1 MRSNY
6 FGKKLIRFLNNE
18 KNFFQGRMIVQT
30 EIPIFCNCHKISH
43 GRINQMSNLTE
54 EEKLRYARQIT
65 LADFGEDA
73 QSKIKQSRI
82 LVVGLGGLG
91 TFSSLLLTEIGI
103 GYLRIIDRD
112 IVEQTNLHRTP
123 LYTAADLDRAKV
135 EVAGDRLKKLNPSMV
150 VDTHACHVGISNID
164 DLLDGI
170 DIVIDALDN
179 FETRRIINQACVQK
193 GIPFIFCGV
202 SARSGNIS
210 VFNLGKESPCLSCLY
225 HGVNDNDLESCDI
238 TGIHPAILPIV
249 TGIQVYEA
257 LDIIIFGK
265 SSLDSSLLFIDMK
278 NLSFDKIPIQKNPDC
293 PVCSDLSDYGVISP
307 ASEYQTIEICGGSNY
322 MVVPQMKVSFDL
334 PQINSRIKNDFTVTK
349 IGTHSLTLLLPN
361 NVLVTIFK
369 GGNVLIRGV
378 KTASLALKI
387 WKEIKRMVGL

>member
-1 MRSNY
+1 
-6 FGKKLIRFLNNE
+6 
-18 KNFFQGRMIVQT
+18 
-30 EIPIFCNCHKISH
+30 
-43 GRINQMSNLTE
+43 MSDLTE

-65 LADFGEDA
+65 LADFGEGG

-91 TFSSLLLTEIGI
+91 TFSSLLLAEIGV
-103 GYLRIIDRD
+103 GYLRIVDRD

-123 LYTAADLDRAKV
+123 LYTIADLDRAKV
-135 EVAGDRLKKLNPSMV
+135 EVAGDRLKKLNPSMT
-150 VDTHACHVGISNID
+150 VDTHACHVGSSNID
-164 DLLDGI
+164 DLIDGI

-179 FETRRIINQACVQK
+179 FETRRIINQACVRN

-202 SARSGNIS
+202 SVRSGNIT

-225 HGVNDNDLESCDI
+225 HGVNDDDLESCDI

-257 LDIIIFGK
+257 LDILIHGK
-265 SSLDSSLLFIDMK
+265 SSLDSSLLFIDLQ
-278 NLSFDKIPIQKNPDC
+278 NLSFDKIPIQKNPNC
-293 PVCSDLSDYGVISP
+293 PVCSDSSDYDIISP
-307 ASEYQTIEICGGSNY
+307 VSEYQTIEICGGSNY
-322 MVVPQMKVSFDL
+322 MLVPQMKVSFNL
-334 PQINSRIKNDFTVTK
+334 PQINSQIKGAYTVTK
-349 IGTHSLTLLLPN
+349 TGTHSLTLLLPD

-378 KTASLALKI
+378 ISAALALKI
-387 WKEIKRMVGL
+387 WKEIKRVVGL